1 MGTKTRRLRRWGGI
15 LLLTALLLPAAVL
28 SVLYLPP
35 IQDAARRW
43 STAWLT
49 ERTGMDIHIGE
60 IRLRF
65 PLRIEVREVQVGK
78 LLSMEEFATH
88 IRLRPLLQG
97 TIRAYYVSAKGTD
110 FLGDTTRAAA
120 VSAQRFRAEGI
131 AYRWRE
137 RKLHIR
143 HIHLSEGDIALRRG
157 DTETPRA
164 PTTFQFPLTLSIS
177 HTQLQGIAADYTD
190 ERMQL
195 QATAGDI
202 TLQRIA
208 ADTAMQVSLRRIT
221 LQDGALALEQKGQK
235 PWAVSALTLQADSL
249 QYTPTG
255 IAGRLARLSFDESHG
270 LSLREGAMRF
280 AWQEGMLS
288 LPHFMFQTEHSSLSG
303 HLRTLSYG
311 TGEMAIDG
319 DADISIG
326 HADALRMAEWTGSIP
341 REFIRLYPTETLSAS
356 IALNGPIEQLRLTQ
370 CTVSLPTA
378 CDIKMDGTIQGI
390 TDLKQCKA
398 WGQIEVR
405 THDLDF
411 LTALTDSTVSTR
423 IAIPHDIVC
432 HSHVHY
438 APDTLHAQCTLGL
451 NRGSASLEAGYN
463 LASRAYTLQV
473 QTDSLDLRQILPHGE
488 LGRVTL
494 HAHLAGNST
503 NYMGD
508 NTSIHG
514 SLQLHTLQW
523 EERTF
528 SNASVQMA
536 LAGKRLRASASY
548 SDSLMQWSLTTTLRY
563 TPEAIDARLHAQ
575 LDDLNMRA
583 LHIADTDIRPA
594 FQNYTT
600 LRIDSA
606 STYTLR
612 SRLSDIALS
621 TATKTIRPKALSLNA
636 TLTPDTA
643 LLGIRS
649 GDLALTASAHAEGLP
664 WQWERPI
671 GPSPHILS
679 NHISALRATLS
690 AGTDNPVS
698 NYLALQGIAIHALH
712 ATIDEL
718 RGSLTGSIAISGISA
733 QGIEADSIGL
743 TAHYTG
749 GTLHANLHTG
759 ELLWVTPQM
768 QFQGKANATL
778 AWGGTFAPD
787 SLSGL
792 LRLTAVQYSLPAYSL
807 QLHTIDTLTLPI
819 ERGGLTL
826 TALPLY
832 TTDKQPLLLDGRI
845 ALLGSPSLQ
854 LRLTARDTDLLRSSS
869 TREAL
874 LYGKA
879 LVSGSVT
886 LSGPFNALAIRG
898 SLRLRPGSSIH
909 YIYRDAILTANNQ
922 LDNVV
927 TFVSF
932 DADTTTASLPQ
943 RRLSTNGLSMNLNL
957 AIDPTVQL
965 EVSLGRGQ
973 QNTVTLQGGGTLN
986 LQYIP
991 ANGLRLS
998 GRYTIEGGELNMNVP
1013 LLHANHMSIR
1023 SGSTVTWSGSP
1034 QNPQLNIT
1042 AEERIRA
1049 SVTLDGS
1056 PQSVLF
1062 ITGLSLTDTVEKLG
1076 LQFTLSAPEN
1086 ASMQN
1091 TLAALSPDER
1101 SKLAVALLT
1110 TGLYLGEGGTGK
1122 LMNTALM
1129 SILQSQLDN
1138 ISRDAFRTVD
1148 VSVGIEPLPDGVSGI
1163 STRTDYSFSLA
1174 KRFWNDRIR
1183 IIIGGSVT
1191 TTGERIENDAVID
1204 NISIEWRINPVGNQ
1218 YLRFFYDKNYESILE
1233 GEIRETGVGYAY
1245 RRQF

>member
-1 MGTKTRRLRRWGGI
+1 M
-15 LLLTALLLPAAVL
+15 LLLAALLLPTAVL
-28 SVLYLPP
+28 FMLYLPP
-35 IQDAARRW
+35 IQEAARRW

-49 ERTGMDIHIGE
+49 ERTGTEIHIGE
-60 IRLRF
+60 IHLLF
-65 PLRIEVREVQVGK
+65 PLRIEVRDVQVGK
-78 LLSMEEFATH
+78 LLSMEELATH
-88 IRLRPLLQG
+88 IRLRPLLQR
-97 TIRAYYVSAKGTD
+97 TIRADYVSAHGID
-110 FLGDTTRAAA
+110 FQSDTTGAVA
-120 VSAQRFRAEGI
+120 VSAQRLRAEGI
-131 AYRWRE
+131 AYRWDE

-143 HIHLSEGDIALRRG
+143 HIHLAGGDITVHGSSLP
-157 DTETPRA
+157 TPKGS
-164 PTTFQFPLTLSIS
+164 TTFRIPLTVTVS
-177 HTQLQGIAADYTD
+177 HTQLRSIAAGYTS
-190 ERMQL
+190 EQL
-195 QATAGDI
+195 RLSTTAEDI
-202 TLQRIA
+202 TLRGVA
-208 ADTAMQVSLRRIT
+208 ADTTTQLSLKRIK
-221 LQDGALALEQKGQK
+221 LQGGTLALTQKGK
-235 PWAVSALTLQADSL
+235 APWTLTALTAQADSL
-249 QYTPTG
+249 SYAPKRIGGQLT
-255 IAGRLARLSFDESHG
+255 ALSFEEPRG
-270 LSLREGAMRF
+270 LSLREGALSF

-288 LPHFMFQTEHSSLSG
+288 LPRFAFRTEHSSLDG
-303 HLRTLSYG
+303 QLRTLNYG

-319 DADISIG
+319 DADIAIG
-326 HADALRMAEWTGSIP
+326 YADALLLAELTGSIP
-341 REFIRLYPTETLSAS
+341 IEFAHLYPTETLSAT
-356 IALNGPIEQLRLTQ
+356 IALDGPVERLQLTR

-378 CDIKMDGTIQGI
+378 FDLRMNGTVHDI
-390 TDLKQCKA
+390 TDPMQSKA
-398 WGQIEVR
+398 WGEIEAH
-405 THDLDF
+405 TYNLDF
-411 LTALTDSTVSTR
+411 LTTLADSTAGTR
-423 IAIPHDIVC
+423 ITIPHDITYQG
-432 HSHVHY
+432 SLYY
-438 APDTLHAQCTLGL
+438 APDTLHAQCTLDL
-451 NRGSASLEAGYN
+451 NRGSASLEGGYH
-463 LASRAYTLQV
+463 LARRAYTLQA
-473 QTDSLDLRQILPHGE
+473 QTDSLDLRQILPEGS
-488 LGRVTL
+488 LGKASI
-494 HAHLAGNST
+494 HAYLAGNSFDYT
-503 NYMGD
+503 ED
-508 NTSIHG
+508 NASIYG
-514 SLQLHTLQW
+514 SLQLHSLQW
-523 EERTF
+523 AEHTF
-528 SNASVQMA
+528 SNATAQIA
-536 LAGKRLRASASY
+536 LADRKLRATASY
-548 SDSLMQWSLTTTLRY
+548 RDSLMQWSLTTTLKY
-563 TPEAIDARLHAQ
+563 TSESIDARLHTQ
-575 LDDLNMRA
+575 LDNLSMRA
-583 LHIADTDIRPA
+583 LQLADTDIRPA

-606 STYTLR
+606 TTYTLR
-612 SRLSDIALS
+612 SHFSDIVLS
-621 TATKTIRPKALSLNA
+621 TATQTIRPKSISLSS

-643 LLGIRS
+643 LLGVRS
-649 GDLALTASAHAEGLP
+649 GDLTLNASAHTEGLP
-664 WQWERPI
+664 WQWD
-671 GPSPHILS
+671 PSEDLS
-679 NHISALRATLS
+679 PRTLREYLSGLQATLV

-698 NYLALQGIAIHALH
+698 NYLALQGITISTLR

-718 RGSLTGSIAISGISA
+718 QGNLTGRITINDISA

-759 ELLWVTPQM
+759 ELLWTTPQM
-768 QFQGKANATL
+768 QLQGKANATL

-807 QLHTIDTLTLPI
+807 QLHTVDTLSVPI

-832 TTDKQPLLLDGRI
+832 TTGKQPLLLDGRI
-845 ALLGSPSLQ
+845 ALLDTPSLQ
-854 LRLTARDTDLLRSSS
+854 LRLNTRDTDILRSGS
-869 TREAL
+869 TRETL

-898 SLRLRPGSSIH
+898 NLQLRPGSSIH

-927 TFVSF
+927 NFVNF
-932 DADTTTASLPQ
+932 DTDSTVASRPQ

-965 EVSLGRGQ
+965 KVSLGRGQ
-973 QNTVTLQGGGTLN
+973 QNTVALQGGGTLN

-991 ANGLRLS
+991 AGGLRLS
-998 GRYTIEGGELNMNVP
+998 GRYTIEGGEMNMNVP
-1013 LLHANHMSIR
+1013 LLHANHMTIR

-1062 ITGLSLTDTVEKLG
+1062 ITGLSLTETVEKLG

-1091 TLAALSPDER
+1091 TLAALSPEER